1 MGEVR
6 RGEDHDAQVARCEQA
21 FRSLVDQLAAV
32 PAEVRSKYVLDR
44 TVSCRVQDLGL
55 TWSARLCDEGIIG
68 LTTDERD
75 DGGKA
80 QVRLTVSSDD
90 LLALV
95 AGKQSLPAA
104 LATGKVRV
112 QASPLDMLRLTN
124 LI

>member
-6 RGEDHDAQVARCEQA
+6 RGEDHDAQVARCGAALE
-21 FRSLVDQLAAV
+21 SLVAQLAEV
-32 PAEVRSKYVLDR
+32 PADVRSKYVLDR
-44 TVSCRVQDLGL
+44 TVSCRVQDLGV
-55 TWSARLCDEGIIG
+55 TWSARLCDDGIVG
-68 LTTDERD
+68 LTTAEQ
-75 DGGKA
+75 DGSGKA

-95 AGKQSLPAA
+95 AGTQSLPAA